1 MWKGMRG
8 VGLLRNAA
16 VLTGVVRTA
25 PDKLP
30 CGCVHLG
37 GLPGK
42 KPPRLSLNDG
52 DPIEG
57 FRRNPYTLHLR
68 LSRWFHCCSNGRLA
82 DLTVVAA
89 GSPDQV
95 EWRRPS
101 SIGVVM

>member
-1 MWKGMRG
+1 MRG

-16 VLTGVVRTA
+16 VLAGVVRTA

-37 GLPGK
+37 GLPAK

-57 FRRNPYTLHLR
+57 FDEILILCIFGC
-68 LSRWFHCCSNGRLA
+68 LACS
-82 DLTVVAA
+82 TVVQTAD
-89 GSPDQV
+89 SPISLSLPLV
-95 EWRRPS
+95 HRTK
-101 SIGVVM
+101 